1 MRYAIA
7 AVLLGLLTFATG
19 PQLPQTAALAQ
30 YEAWPCP
37 GGPGPGEVVVGT
49 GAGGVPMCRGNG
61 GGGGGTYLLPSKFN
75 GIAWHPDYADFWAV
89 GNYRSRSAADQAA
102 LALCNRDTGGG
113 CSTLNGAENGFVA
126 VARAA
131 DGSLFGNQW
140 ASAGSAKKNVLR
152 DCTPRQILPCEILG
166 SHGSKS
172 GTRIPKDLTR
182 ARMLFGAAA
191 WFEGEGYDYRA
202 FVATG
207 HRSRAEAERVA
218 LDTCARA
225 YGGQPCRLISS
236 VGKGA
241 IQFFNSTKKG
251 ETGTTDRVLVES
263 TPKRAEQAVQ
273 LICKNEKVACVMQAA
288 YDSRQSGLQVH
299 SFNAVKGS

>member
-113 CSTLNGAENGFVA
+113 CSTLNGAENGVVA
-126 VARAA
+126 VARAS

-152 DCTPRQILPCEILG
+152 DCTPGQILPCEIIG
-166 SHGSKS
+166 THGSKG
-172 GTRIPKDLTR
+172 GTRRPKALAA
-182 ARMLFGAAA
+182 ARMLYGAAA
-191 WFEGEGYDYRA
+191 WVEGKETDPRV

-207 HRSRAEAERVA
+207 YRNRAEAERIA

-225 YGGQPCRLISS
+225 YEGRSCQIVSS
-236 VGKGA
+236 VGSGT
-241 IQFFNSTKKG
+241 IQFFRSTKKDG
-251 ETGTTDRVLVES
+251 SGIINRVIVES
-263 TPKRAEQAVQ
+263 TPKRAVQAAQ
-273 LICKNEKVACVMQAA
+273 IICKNEKVACVMQAA
-288 YDSRQSGLQVH
+288 YDSRQVGLQVH
-299 SFNAVKGS
+299 RFNAAEGG